1 MKKIIQLKLK
11 ILAKLILAKYKPDV
25 IGITGSVGKTS
36 TKEAIYTVLASKF
49 KVRRNIKNYNNEI
62 GLPLTIIGADS
73 PGRSI
78 IGWYIVFLKALKL
91 ILFKDKDYP
100 KILVLEMG
108 VDRPGDMK
116 YLNSIVKCKV
126 GVITSIGP
134 VHLEFF
140 GTINNI
146 QKEKGGLIKNLTKSS
161 WAVLNYDDEKVRQ
174 TGNNTEA
181 QILTYG
187 FNEKADV
194 RALSCA
200 PAGATSVAEAMD
212 VKKALAGKKASEG
225 KPLAM
230 DSENANSLVGVS
242 FKLSYDGS
250 AVPVLLPKVIG
261 HAAVYAALAGAA
273 VGIAYGLNLVEI
285 VQSLREFKSPCG
297 RMNLIKG
304 IKNTLI
310 IDDTYNSSPQ
320 SSISALDVVN
330 KIPLAK
336 GARRFAVLGDM
347 LELGSMSEQG
357 HRQVGR
363 QIVKLKINKLIVVGE
378 RARDIARGA
387 EQAGML
393 SDHIF
398 HFSQAEEAGR
408 FIQGRISEGDLILVK
423 GSQGVRMERIVKEIM
438 AEPLRAKELLVRQD
452 EQWDEI

>member
-91 ILFKDKDYP
+91 ILFKDKGYP

-116 YLNSIVKCKV
+116 YLNNIVKCKV

-161 WAVLNYDDEKVRQ
+161 WAVLNYNDEKVRQ
-174 TGNNTEA
+174 TGNNTGA

-187 FNEKADV
+187 FDEKADV
-194 RALSCA
+194 RALSCT

-212 VKKALAGKKASEG
+212 VKKALAGKKALES
-225 KPLAM
+225 KPRAV
-230 DSENANSLVGVS
+230 DSENANSLVGVN
-242 FKLSYDGS
+242 FKLSYNGS

-261 HAAVYAALAGAA
+261 HAAIYAALAGAA
-273 VGIAYGLNLVEI
+273 VGITYGLNLVEI
-285 VQSLREFKSPCG
+285 VQSLREFKSPRG

-423 GSQGVRMERIVKEIM
+423 GSQGVRMEKIVKEIM

-452 EQWDEI
+452 EQWDKI

>member
-1 MKKIIQLKLK
+1 MKKLIQLKLK
-11 ILAKLILAKYKPDV
+11 ILAKIILAKYKPDI

-36 TKEAIYTVLASKF
+36 AKEAIWTVLASKF
-49 KVRRNIKNYNNEI
+49 NARRNVKNYNNEI

-73 PGRSI
+73 PGKSI
-78 IGWYIVFLKALKL
+78 IGWYAVFFKALKL

-100 KILVLEMG
+100 EILVLEMG

-146 QKEKGGLIKNLTKSS
+146 QKEKACLIKDLTKSN
-161 WAVLNYDDEKVRQ
+161 WAVLNYDAEKVRQ
-174 TGNNTEA
+174 MSKITKA
-181 QILTYG
+181 KILTYG

-194 RALSCA
+194 RAISYVDFF
-200 PAGATSVAEAMD
+200 TSAEA
-212 VKKALAGKKASEG
+212 VTNNPES
-225 KPLAM
+225 KPMAAADRNSS
-230 DSENANSLVGVS
+230 DSLIGVN
-242 FKLSYDGS
+242 FKLSYNGS
-250 AVPVLLPKVIG
+250 AVPALLPKVIG
-261 HAAVYAALAGAA
+261 YASVYAALAGSAI
-273 VGIAYGLNLVEI
+273 GIIYGLNLVEI
-285 VQSLREFKSPCG
+285 VQSLREFKFPRG

-320 SSISALDVVN
+320 SSVSALDVIS

-357 HRQVGR
+357 HRQVGT
-363 QIVKLKINKLIVVGE
+363 KAFKTGINKLIVVGE

-387 EQAGML
+387 KNAGMAK
-393 SDHIF
+393 DNIF
-398 HFSQAEEAGR
+398 HFAQAKEAGR
-408 FIQGRISEGDLILVK
+408 FIQKRISEGDLILIK
-423 GSQGVRMERIVKEIM
+423 GSQGARMEKIVKEIM
-438 AEPLRAKELLVRQD
+438 EEPLRAKELLVRQD
-452 EQWDEI
+452 EQWMDRI

>member
-116 YLNSIVKCKV
+116 YLNNIVKCKV

-212 VKKALAGKKASEG
+212 VKKA
-225 KPLAM
+225 
-230 DSENANSLVGVS
+230 
-242 FKLSYDGS
+242 
-250 AVPVLLPKVIG
+250 
-261 HAAVYAALAGAA
+261 
-273 VGIAYGLNLVEI
+273 
-285 VQSLREFKSPCG
+285 
-297 RMNLIKG
+297 
-304 IKNTLI
+304 
-310 IDDTYNSSPQ
+310 
-320 SSISALDVVN
+320 
-330 KIPLAK
+330 
-336 GARRFAVLGDM
+336 
-347 LELGSMSEQG
+347 
-357 HRQVGR
+357 
-363 QIVKLKINKLIVVGE
+363 
-378 RARDIARGA
+378 
-387 EQAGML
+387 
-393 SDHIF
+393 
-398 HFSQAEEAGR
+398 
-408 FIQGRISEGDLILVK
+408 
-423 GSQGVRMERIVKEIM
+423 
-438 AEPLRAKELLVRQD
+438 
-452 EQWDEI
+452 

>member
-1 MKKIIQLKLK
+1 MRKIIQLKLK
-11 ILAKLILAKYKPDV
+11 ILAKIILAKYKPDIV
-25 IGITGSVGKTS
+25 GITGSVGKTS

-78 IGWYIVFLKALKL
+78 IGWYIVFSKALKL
-91 ILFKDKDYP
+91 ILFKDKGYP

-140 GTINNI
+140 GSINNI

-174 TGNNTEA
+174 IGNNTEA
-181 QILTYG
+181 QILIYG
-187 FNEKADV
+187 FDEKADV
-194 RALSCA
+194 RALSY
-200 PAGATSVAEAMD
+200 AEAS
-212 VKKALAGKKASEG
+212 AS
-225 KPLAM
+225 KHQV
-230 DSENANSLVGVS
+230 DSENANNLVGVS
-242 FKLSYDGS
+242 FKLSYNGS
-250 AVPVLLPKVIG
+250 TVPVLLPKVIG
-261 HAAVYAALAGAA
+261 YAAVYAALAGSA
-273 VGIAYGLNLVEI
+273 VGVAYGLNLVEI
-285 VQSLREFKSPCG
+285 VQSLREFKSPRG
-297 RMNLIKG
+297 RMNLVKG

-320 SSISALDVVN
+320 SSISALDVVK

-336 GARRFAVLGDM
+336 SARRFAVLGDM

-357 HRQVGR
+357 HRQVG
-363 QIVKLKINKLIVVGE
+363 KKALKTGINKLIVVGE

-387 EQAGML
+387 KDAGMTK
-393 SDHIF
+393 DNIF
-398 HFSQAEEAGR
+398 HFSQAEKAGK
-408 FIQGRISEGDLILVK
+408 FIQERISEGDLILVK
-423 GSQGVRMERIVKEIM
+423 GSQGARMEKIVKEIM

-452 EQWDEI
+452 EQWMDRI

>member
-1 MKKIIQLKLK
+1 MRKIIQLKLK
-11 ILAKLILAKYKPDV
+11 ILAKIILAKYKPDIV
-25 IGITGSVGKTS
+25 GITGSVGKTS

-78 IGWYIVFLKALKL
+78 IGWYIVFSKALKL
-91 ILFKDKDYP
+91 ILFKDKGYP

-140 GTINNI
+140 GSINNI

-174 TGNNTEA
+174 IGNNTEA
-181 QILTYG
+181 QILIYG
-187 FNEKADV
+187 FDEKADV
-194 RALSCA
+194 RALSY
-200 PAGATSVAEAMD
+200 AEAS
-212 VKKALAGKKASEG
+212 AS
-225 KPLAM
+225 KHQV
-230 DSENANSLVGVS
+230 DSENANNLVGVS
-242 FKLSYDGS
+242 FKLSYNGS
-250 AVPVLLPKVIG
+250 TVPVLLPKVIG
-261 HAAVYAALAGAA
+261 YAAVYAALAGSA
-273 VGIAYGLNLVEI
+273 VGVAYGLNLVEI
-285 VQSLREFKSPCG
+285 VQSLREFKSPRG
-297 RMNLIKG
+297 RMNLVKG

-357 HRQVGR
+357 HRQVG
-363 QIVKLKINKLIVVGE
+363 KKALKTGINKLIVVGE

-387 EQAGML
+387 KDAGMTK
-393 SDHIF
+393 DNIF
-398 HFSQAEEAGR
+398 HFSQAEKAGK
-408 FIQGRISEGDLILVK
+408 FIQERISEGDLILVK
-423 GSQGVRMERIVKEIM
+423 GSQGARMEKIVKEIM

-452 EQWDEI
+452 EQWMDRI

>member
-1 MKKIIQLKLK
+1 M
-11 ILAKLILAKYKPDV
+11 AKYKPDIV
-25 IGITGSVGKTS
+25 GITGSVGKTS

-78 IGWYIVFLKALKL
+78 IGWYIVFSKALKL
-91 ILFKDKDYP
+91 ILFKDKGYP

-140 GTINNI
+140 GSINNI

-174 TGNNTEA
+174 IGNNTEA
-181 QILTYG
+181 QILIYG
-187 FNEKADV
+187 FDEKADV
-194 RALSCA
+194 RALSY
-200 PAGATSVAEAMD
+200 AEAS
-212 VKKALAGKKASEG
+212 AS
-225 KPLAM
+225 KHQV
-230 DSENANSLVGVS
+230 DSENANNLVGVS
-242 FKLSYDGS
+242 FKLSYNGS
-250 AVPVLLPKVIG
+250 TVPVLLPKVIG
-261 HAAVYAALAGAA
+261 YAAVYAALAGSA
-273 VGIAYGLNLVEI
+273 VGVAYGLNLVEI
-285 VQSLREFKSPCG
+285 VQSLREFKSPRG
-297 RMNLIKG
+297 RMNLVKG

-320 SSISALDVVN
+320 SSISALDVVK

-336 GARRFAVLGDM
+336 SARRFAVLGDM

-357 HRQVGR
+357 HRQVG
-363 QIVKLKINKLIVVGE
+363 KKALKTGINKLIVVGE

-387 EQAGML
+387 KDAGMTK
-393 SDHIF
+393 DNIF
-398 HFSQAEEAGR
+398 HFSQAEKAGK
-408 FIQGRISEGDLILVK
+408 FIQERISEGDLILVK
-423 GSQGVRMERIVKEIM
+423 GSQGARMEKIVKEIM

-452 EQWDEI
+452 EQWMDRI